1 MKVMIPGLAGLAV
14 MVVLGGCSDPNELAR
29 ASLSNEVDTLQL
41 WSLTQGPL
49 SQPTAYSLNARNGVR
64 TWEVG
69 NNFEFAFDENAAGQP
84 VLLPLEVLGLL
95 PTGAVRPGLKPTTLG
110 FDQMTRAPLNDY
122 LGSDTVVVAVG
133 ERYFIRT
140 TVSTC
145 SLLGVPL
152 YGKLEILEHDAQAHT
167 LKIRALANQNC
178 GYRGLNL
185 GIPKH

>member
-1 MKVMIPGLAGLAV
+1 MKVMTLAVAGLVTIA
-14 MVVLGGCSDPNELAR
+14 VLGACSDPNQLAR
-29 ASLSNEVDTLQL
+29 ASLSNEVDTVQL
-41 WSLTQGPL
+41 WSLTKGPL
-49 SQPTAYSLNARNGVR
+49 AQPTAYSLNARNGVR

-69 NNFEFAFDENAAGQP
+69 NNFEFAFDEDAAGQP

-95 PTGAVRPGLKPTTLG
+95 PTGAVRPGLKPTSLG

-122 LGSDTVVVAVG
+122 LGSDTLFVAVG
-133 ERYFIRT
+133 DRYFLRT

-152 YGKLEILEHDAQAHT
+152 YGKLEVLAHDPAAHT
-167 LKIRALANQNC
+167 LTIRVLANQNC